1 VFDFLKKRPML
12 LCAIVASALS
22 VMGIYSET
30 ALLYFCP
37 LLLFA
42 IFMMFY
48 NSVKGEIILAF
59 ILVLAVGVSTLFS
72 LKSVKQANLLD
83 NLTCTGEFVVVEQPE
98 NHGDYYSTTLQTI
111 NCGDLKKNSKIA
123 VTFSS
128 GEMHLGEYLNAKVKL
143 SSLQESSAKYSYYS
157 NNILLRGYVK
167 SHKSLEKSD
176 FVLKTLGNIRSYI
189 KESIFE
195 IYGNPEAATMVALLT
210 GNKGYFTNDFYA
222 NVKSAGVAHVMVV
235 SGMHLSVIVALALY
249 LTKKLFYN
257 RYFKA
262 LLILFVT
269 LSVMA
274 VCGFTMSIMRAGI
287 TYIIMA
293 LALIIGREN
302 TPENTLGAAVSLILL
317 FDPFAIKNVAFLLSV
332 LSTFAILVVALPAS
346 EYITQ
351 NILKKPFFA
360 PIVSSVLISFSA
372 LVFTSPITIYVFG
385 YVSNVSVI
393 TNLLTSL
400 AVSVA
405 MYLCILGFLIPFLKP
420 LLFFLSSMVVKYINF
435 VINYF
440 GELPF
445 ATINTP
451 KWLAF
456 VMVGVIVLIL
466 WLLIACK
473 EKQNVLL
480 LREMRF
486 KKYVERG
493 KIKWQ

>member
-1 VFDFLKKRPML
+1 
-12 LCAIVASALS
+12 
-22 VMGIYSET
+22 
-30 ALLYFCP
+30 
-37 LLLFA
+37 
-42 IFMMFY
+42 
-48 NSVKGEIILAF
+48 
-59 ILVLAVGVSTLFS
+59 
-72 LKSVKQANLLD
+72 
-83 NLTCTGEFVVVEQPE
+83 
-98 NHGDYYSTTLQTI
+98 
-111 NCGDLKKNSKIA
+111 
-123 VTFSS
+123 
-128 GEMHLGEYLNAKVKL
+128 
-143 SSLQESSAKYSYYS
+143 
-157 NNILLRGYVK
+157 
-167 SHKSLEKSD
+167 
-176 FVLKTLGNIRSYI
+176 
-189 KESIFE
+189 
-195 IYGNPEAATMVALLT
+195 
-210 GNKGYFTNDFYA
+210 
-222 NVKSAGVAHVMVV
+222 
-235 SGMHLSVIVALALY
+235 
-249 LTKKLFYN
+249 
-257 RYFKA
+257 
-262 LLILFVT
+262 
-269 LSVMA
+269 
-274 VCGFTMSIMRAGI
+274 MRAGI

-346 EYITQ
+346 EYITK